1 MYNSFFGFTRSPFD
15 LSPDPFFLFRTAVHN
30 EGFASVYYGV
40 THKKGF
46 IVLTGEVGTGK
57 TLLVRTLLQILADA
71 NVATAYVFN
80 PRLSRDEFLR
90 YLLDDFGI
98 PVRGGKSETLH
109 DLNRFLIERHR
120 KGQTTA
126 LIVDEAQEL
135 DSDLLEE
142 IRLLTNLETSTHKLL
157 QIVLVGQPELD
168 ETLDSARLRQLKQ
181 RVAVRSRLAPLNLEQ
196 TATYIQHRLNRAGC
210 KISAQSLFPPETIS
224 LIAQYSGGIPRLIN
238 NICENALIYA
248 FTAQTTTVTTSFVRD
263 VAIDLRLLQ
272 DRLKANP
279 EPLPIASAD
288 PQQLIS
294 SVSNYEPRT
303 REENQLLD
311 NRYTGPKL
319 RPW

>member
-1 MYNSFFGFTRSPFD
+1 MYKSYFGFTRSPFD
-15 LSPDPFFLFRTAVHN
+15 LSPDPFFLFRTAMHN

-40 THKKGF
+40 TQKKGF

-57 TLLVRTLLQILADA
+57 TLLIRTLLQILSDA

-98 PVRGGKSETLH
+98 PARGGKSETLH

-120 KGQTTA
+120 KGLTTA

-135 DSDLLEE
+135 DADLLEE

-168 ETLDSARLRQLKQ
+168 TTLDSSRLRQLKQ
-181 RVAVRSRLAPLNLEQ
+181 RVAVRSRLAPLDLEQ
-196 TATYIQHRLNRAGC
+196 TATYIQHRVSRAGC
-210 KISAQSLFPPETIS
+210 KIPAQTLFPPDTVS
-224 LIAQYSGGIPRLIN
+224 LIMHYSGGIPRLIN
-238 NICENALIYA
+238 NLCENALIYA
-248 FTAQTTTVTTSFVRD
+248 FTSQTTTVTTEFVRE
-263 VAIDLRLLQ
+263 AATDLRLVP
-272 DRLKANP
+272 DRTRNNP
-279 EPLPIASAD
+279 EPATRPEVD
-288 PQQLIS
+288 PQQLMS
-294 SVSNYEPRT
+294 EVTNYGERILEQEPPS
-303 REENQLLD
+303 
-311 NRYTGPKL
+311 YIGPKL

>member
-1 MYNSFFGFTRSPFD
+1 MYKSFFGFTRSPFD
-15 LSPDPFFLFRTAVHN
+15 LSPDPFFLFRTAMHN

-40 THKKGF
+40 TQKKGF

-57 TLLVRTLLQILADA
+57 TLLIRTLLQILSDA

-98 PVRGGKSETLH
+98 PARGGKSETLH

-120 KGQTTA
+120 KGLTTA

-135 DSDLLEE
+135 EADLLEE

-168 ETLDSARLRQLKQ
+168 ATLDSSRLRQLKQ
-181 RVAVRSRLAPLNLEQ
+181 RVAVRSRLAPLDLEQ
-196 TATYIQHRLNRAGC
+196 TGTYIQHRVNRAGC
-210 KISAQSLFPPETIS
+210 KIPAETLFPPETVA
-224 LIAQYSGGIPRLIN
+224 LIAHYSGGIPRLIN
-238 NICENALIYA
+238 NLCENSLIYA
-248 FTAQTTTVTTSFVRD
+248 FTAQTTTVTTEFVRD
-263 VAIDLRLLQ
+263 AAIDLRLVPE
-272 DRLKANP
+272 RLRSDPDPPAP
-279 EPLPIASAD
+279 DETD
-288 PQQLIS
+288 PQQLMTAVTEYAEHMRDHS
-294 SVSNYEPRT
+294 S
-303 REENQLLD
+303 
-311 NRYTGPKL
+311 NRQSQYSGPKL